1 MTLILIIYCQ
11 LKLVFFYGGS
21 RMNCDLMYQQSIA
34 AEFAAIKDR
43 VRFFIDDN
51 HWGEDGRYKE
61 VILMNYLR
69 KILPSN
75 VSVGTGFVKNRSGE
89 LTSQID
95 IIVYKEQSPRLFSE
109 GDFVIVMPESVL
121 GIIEVKS
128 TSTQGVLASGG
139 SNLSVIQ
146 KAEEN
151 GKIIGNKRI
160 FNGIFAYDN
169 NVSFT
174 SRFVN
179 TNVSKQLSELEGYL
193 NHLSLGSNNFIRYWD
208 EGNPLG
214 DGRQCYSVYNLSY
227 KKVTGEDV
235 DNKQGFSFG
244 YFISNLLETVY
255 SIIAPHVLDEQYFEF
270 LYPLEGTKERYRLR
284 NCEVYL
290 KETDTGD

>member
-1 MTLILIIYCQ
+1 MLAGITNL
-11 LKLVFFYGGS
+11 FYGGG
-21 RMNCDLMYQQSIA
+21 RMNGDLLYQQSIA
-34 AEFAAIKDR
+34 AEFTAIKDR
-43 VRFFIDDN
+43 VRFFIDKK
-51 HWGEDGRYKE
+51 HWAEDGRYKE

-75 VSVGTGFVKNRSGE
+75 VAVGTGFVKNRSGE
-89 LTSQID
+89 LTNQID
-95 IIVYKEQSPRLFSE
+95 IIIYKEQSPRLFSE
-109 GDFVIVMPESVL
+109 GDFVVVMPESVF

-128 TSTQGVLASGG
+128 TSTTSVLTSKK

-146 KAEEN
+146 KAEKN

-169 NVSFT
+169 KVSFN
-174 SRFVN
+174 SQFVN
-179 TNVSKQLSELEGYL
+179 TNVAKQLSELQGYL
-193 NHLSLGSNNFIRYWD
+193 NHLSLGSNNFIRYWE

-214 DGRQCYSVYNLSY
+214 DGRKCYSAYNLSY

-235 DNKQGFSFG
+235 VNGQGFSFG

-255 SIIAPHVLDEQYFEF
+255 SIITPHVLNEQYFEF
-270 LYPLEGTKERYRLR
+270 LYPLKGTKERYRVR

-290 KETDTGD
+290 KEMAT